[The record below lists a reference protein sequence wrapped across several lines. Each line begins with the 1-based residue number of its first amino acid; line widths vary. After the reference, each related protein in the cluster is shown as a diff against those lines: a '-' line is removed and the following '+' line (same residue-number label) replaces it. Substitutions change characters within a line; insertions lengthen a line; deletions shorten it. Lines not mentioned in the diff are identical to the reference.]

1 MGFTFGAEMKGE
13 VELID
18 QPSKKIKEV
27 DKMSGEKKEIIYA
40 NLERDIN
47 GQLFI
52 KGSLAKLDALKSIRS
67 AQEYVKEMSEIL
79 VPKG

>member
-1 MGFTFGAEMKGE
+1 
-13 VELID
+13 
-18 QPSKKIKEV
+18 
-27 DKMSGEKKEIIYA
+27 MSGEKREIIYA

-52 KGSLAKLDALKSIRS
+52 KESLAKLDVLKSIRS

>member
-1 MGFTFGAEMKGE
+1 
-13 VELID
+13 
-18 QPSKKIKEV
+18 
-27 DKMSGEKKEIIYA
+27 MSDEKKEIIYE